1 MMVVLTLQK
10 AKNYSQLVRIFS
22 LKIIGQS
29 LYSKVGKSVI
39 TISFFVEKV
48 ILARKHDTPV
58 FVGKKNITFRGLKT
72 WVNLTHVIYGDKPV
86 LSLQ

>member
-1 MMVVLTLQK
+1 MFEEINHFFLQSPK
-10 AKNYSQLVRIFS
+10 FFSFIIENYGAV
-22 LKIIGQS
+22 
-29 LYSKVGKSVI
+29 KVGKSVI